1 MEPATMMGIGALM
14 GGASSLGS
22 LFGGESKSG
31 LRAQEHMHVQNLKAQ
46 ERFAQEG
53 IRWRVADAKAAG
65 IHPLYALGA
74 SIPSYSPSTFI
85 PGDSGRSRD
94 YGGALRGL
102 GDAAS
107 GLARSMEAGR
117 TARESMEAKLTDLA
131 LKRAELENDLLS
143 SQIALVQQ
151 QAQPRMPEIG
161 RQFIPGQADVERL
174 GIKMTPSNVHAVEK
188 PQEVTP
194 SFPGKPWQD
203 PAAISDIG
211 FVQTSDGGFAPVPS
225 KDAKERMEDML
236 IPEVMW
242 ALRNHLVPTIGDG
255 AATPPDEWLP
265 TGAYSW
271 RYDAARQAWYP
282 HFRTPKEK
290 PSFVDQAW
298 RDAARRGEG
307 WSSWSGRPYLGQ
319 SRRGSYW

>member
-14 GGASSLGS
+14 GGAGSLGS

-74 SIPSYSPSTFI
+74 TIPSYSPSTFI

-161 RQFIPGQADVERL
+161 PQAIPGQADVERNGL
-174 GIKMTPSNVHAVEK
+174 LITPSRQHVIQK
-188 PQEVTP
+188 PQEVTRTHPGAP
-194 SFPGKPWQD
+194 SQEPHEIAD
-203 PAAISDIG
+203 L
-211 FVQTSDGGFAPVPS
+211 GFARTATGLVPVPS
-225 KDAKERMEDML
+225 KDMKDRIEDMML
-236 IPEVMW
+236 PEFAW
-242 ALRNHLVPTIGDG
+242 SLRNQLLPDYSASPPASLLPPG
-255 AATPPDEWLP
+255 AVK
-265 TGAYSW
+265 W
-271 RYDAARQAWYP
+271 RYNLSKGEWQPEYEGG
-282 HFRTPKEK
+282 RTRDEVVN
-290 PSFVDQAW
+290 PSKWSNWFDSPNFKL
-298 RDAARRGEG
+298 DYRRGG
-307 WSSWSGRPYLGQ
+307 D
-319 SRRGSYW
+319 